1 MISRERHVLLAASMA
16 LALIAVPTVAMAV
29 VVVPD
34 WSEKVLPYFML
45 MLLPGFFFASVTG
58 SNVHDDSRLVV
69 CASSFLF
76 WFGVAYGAIAVVIRV
91 RRRSTNSA
99 A

>member
-1 MISRERHVLLAASMA
+1 MSRERQVLLAAGVA

-29 VVVPD
+29 VAVPN
-34 WSEKVLPYFML
+34 WSAKALPYFML
-45 MLLPGFFFASVTG
+45 LLLPGFFFASVTG
-58 SNVHDDSRLVV
+58 SKVHDDSRLLV

-76 WFGVAYGAIAVVIRV
+76 WLVVAYGALALVTRA
-91 RRRSTNSA
+91 RGQRANRA